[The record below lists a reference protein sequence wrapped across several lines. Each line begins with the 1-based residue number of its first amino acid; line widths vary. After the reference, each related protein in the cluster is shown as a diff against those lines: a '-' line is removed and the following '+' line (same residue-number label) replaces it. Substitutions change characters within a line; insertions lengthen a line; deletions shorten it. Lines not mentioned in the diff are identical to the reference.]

1 MVKRIFEK
9 NQISKNFFTG
19 AHARKGNAMITIEY
33 SVKINDNE
41 ENEFMTNVEQS
52 LFEQTLFVLLK
63 CGYIINNIT
72 IMKQ

>member
-1 MVKRIFEK
+1 
-9 NQISKNFFTG
+9 
-19 AHARKGNAMITIEY
+19 MITIEY

-63 CGYIINNIT
+63 CGYIIKNIT
-72 IMKQ
+72 KMKQ